1 MSRSSFLH
9 VYYSSIKFSGR
20 HEKRQKDCEDIL
32 VNKVDVNA
40 EYKEAFRTKSFM
52 EICSKV
58 QDHLASESMQI
69 PSNPLPLYLHLFGP
83 FLEPGQ
89 GSLAQVM
96 DEGFNVHPLLIDY
109 FKITI
114 EACNLCEILLQSIH
128 QIRVNYSIIKTILN
142 LRQKALDSTFSNIE
156 QCHAMFQ
163 DLALFANIKNPI
175 SAMSLVEFHRMHNSH
190 SAFLH
195 RLTLRCMEIRRR
207 SKIKRRLKKMVG
219 CTKVITCATLTFTL
233 IALIFHSVEKFVA
246 APAWF
251 SCSFGFA
258 KKQNKLVMIK
268 ASSGKRIAAQLDV
281 AAKGVYI
288 LINDFNTMSR
298 LVMRLDDEIEHRK
311 AMAYMCSRSG
321 NIEVL
326 KVVVREFRIEE
337 SCFNER
343 LEELEEHIYLCF
355 LTINRSKGLVMH
367 ELMHGATRTKM

>member
-1 MSRSSFLH
+1 MVCS
-9 VYYSSIKFSGR
+9 KFKSPLRILGR
-20 HEKRQKDCEDIL
+20 YEEGQKDCEDIL
-32 VNKVDVNA
+32 VNKVDVNE
-40 EYKEAFRTKSFM
+40 EYKEAFRTTSFT

-58 QDHLASESMQI
+58 QDHLASKSMQI
-69 PSNPLPLYLHLFGP
+69 PSNSVPLYLHLFGP

-89 GSLAQVM
+89 GTLAHRM
-96 DEGFNVHPLLIDY
+96 NEGFSVHPLLIDY

-128 QIRVNYSIIKTILN
+128 QIRVNNSIIKAILN

-175 SAMSLVEFHRMHNSH
+175 SAMSLVEFHRMHISH
-190 SAFLH
+190 TAFLH
-195 RLTLRCMEIRRR
+195 RLTIRCTEIQRRI
-207 SKIKRRLKKMVG
+207 KIKRCLKKMVG
-219 CTKVITCATLTFTL
+219 CTNIMAYARLTFTL
-233 IALIFHSVEKFVA
+233 IALTFHSIVKFVA

-251 SCSFGFA
+251 TCSFGFP

-268 ASSGKRIAAQLDV
+268 ASSGERIAAQLDV
-281 AAKGVYI
+281 AAKGLYI

-298 LVMRLDDEIEHRK
+298 LVMRLDDEIEHNK
-311 AMAYMCSRSG
+311 AMAYLCSRNG

-326 KVVVREFRIEE
+326 KAVVREFRIEE

-343 LEELEEHIYLCF
+343 LDELEEHIYLCF

-367 ELMHGATRTKM
+367 ELMHGATRTNM